1 MPKAS
6 PGAKK
11 AGSEDCRVVIVTDL
25 DGSLLDYN
33 TYSCEEV
40 APVVAELKQAAV
52 PIIFCSSKTWAEQD
66 IYRHQLGIKDPFIVE
81 DGGAIFIESG
91 YFPFSYD
98 YHREVG
104 GYQVIEL
111 GKPYKEIRRILGQI
125 KSKSGLNMRGFGDM
139 DAAEISRIT
148 GLDLESAEL
157 ARRRSYEET
166 LVLNGSDTEIRTI
179 LGRIEEAG
187 LTWSRGTRF
196 YGVGGG
202 SNKGRATRLLL
213 SLLHKKFGIIKSIG
227 IGDSFNDLP
236 MLAEVDVPVL
246 VEKATGGWLKTPL
259 HNVIRADGVGP
270 RGWVWAVK
278 ELVSVQV

>member
-1 MPKAS
+1 MPNTF
-6 PGAKK
+6 PVAKK
-11 AGSEDCRVVIVTDL
+11 TGIKDCRVVIITDL
-25 DGSLLDYN
+25 DGTLLDYN
-33 TYSCEEV
+33 TYSSEEV
-40 APVVAELKQAAV
+40 ASVVIELKQTAV
-52 PIIFCSSKTWAEQD
+52 PIVFCSSKTWAEQD
-66 IYRHQLGIKDPFIVE
+66 MHRQQLGIKDPFIVE
-81 DGGAIFIESG
+81 DGSAIFIESG
-91 YFPFSYD
+91 YFSFSYD

-111 GKPYKEIRRILGQI
+111 GRPYKEMRRILGHI
-125 KSKSGLNMRGFGDM
+125 KHESGLNIRGFGDM

-157 ARRRSYEET
+157 ARQRSYEEI
-166 LVLNGSDTEIRTI
+166 LVLNGSNTDIRDI

-196 YGVGGG
+196 YGVSGG

-213 SLLHKKFGIIKSIG
+213 SLYHKKFGKIKSIG

-246 VEKATGGWLKTPL
+246 VEKATGGWLKTHL
-259 HNVIRADGVGP
+259 YNVIYADGKGP
-270 RGWVWAVK
+270 RGWVQAVK
-278 ELVSVQV
+278 KLVAI

>member
-1 MPKAS
+1 MPNAS

-11 AGSEDCRVVIVTDL
+11 AGSKDCRVVILTDL
-25 DGSLLDYN
+25 DGTLLDYD

-40 APVVAELKQAAV
+40 APVVAGLNRAAV

-66 IYRHQLGIKDPFIVE
+66 IYRHRLGIKDPFIIE
-81 DGGAIFIESG
+81 DGGAIFVEPG
-91 YFPFSYD
+91 YFPFPYD

-111 GKPYKEIRRILGQI
+111 GIPYKEIRLILGRI
-125 KSKSGLNMRGFGDM
+125 KHESGLIMRGFGDM

-148 GLDLESAEL
+148 GLDPESAEL
-157 ARRRSYEET
+157 ARWRSYEET
-166 LVLNGSDTEIRTI
+166 LVLKGSATEIRTI

-196 YGVGGG
+196 YGVSGG
-202 SNKGRATRLLL
+202 SNKGRATRRLL
-213 SLLHKKFGIIKSIG
+213 SLFHKKLGNIKSIG

-236 MLAEVDVPVL
+236 MLAEVDMPVL
-246 VEKATGGWLKTPL
+246 VEKATGGWLKTHL
-259 HNVIRADGVGP
+259 HNVIRANGVGP

-278 ELVSVQV
+278 ELVAV